1 MASLGRGDSV
11 LKPVKLWEVG
21 RKDLMERC
29 WVLALKAAISS
40 SVKASVHT
48 HRSKH
53 RRNVATAFCGCLVV
67 HGLIDFKILT
77 LTVWAL

>member
-1 MASLGRGDSV
+1 MASLGRGESV

-48 HRSKH
+48 GRHKSERWI
-53 RRNVATAFCGCLVV
+53 VGCLLA
-67 HGLIDFKILT
+67 HGLFELINLIVWT
-77 LTVWAL
+77 L